1 MTQPRIPRLS
11 VDIVSD
17 VMCPWCII
25 GWLKFEQ
32 VMAHFA
38 GRLDFRV
45 QWHPFELNPDMPP
58 EGEDAAQHVMR
69 KYGISAEQ
77 SRANTGRLAGIAADL
92 GFAFNRGPDFR
103 MRNSFDAH
111 RLLTW
116 AGASEEPEQEGATG
130 VQTAL
135 KLALFRAHFT
145 DNRDVGNADV
155 LADIAAS
162 VGLDRGRAAA
172 ILASDEFGEM
182 VRTEEAYWVDRNIT
196 GVPAFILGGRMLV
209 PGAQDSDVFIRV
221 IETKVLADVAGAA
234 GLDRDRAAAI
244 LASGE
249 FGEMVRTEERWWA
262 DRNITGVPAFILG
275 GRMLIPGAQ
284 DPEVFV
290 RIIENKLL
298 PAAA

>member
-1 MTQPRIPRLS
+1 MAEMRTPRLS

-25 GWLKFEQ
+25 GWLKFER
-32 VMAHFA
+32 VMDHFD

-58 EGEDAAQHVMR
+58 EGEDAAAHVMR

-77 SRANTGRLAGIAADL
+77 SRANTGRLAAIAGEL

-116 AGASEEPEQEGATG
+116 AGASEAPDQAAPTG

-145 DNRDVGNADV
+145 DNRDVSDHDV
-155 LADIAAS
+155 LADVAAS
-162 VGLDRGRAAA
+162 VGLDRARAAA
-172 ILASDEFGEM
+172 ILASDEFGAM
-182 VRTEEAYWVDRNIT
+182 VRTEE
-196 GVPAFILGGRMLV
+196 
-209 PGAQDSDVFIRV
+209 S
-221 IETKVLADVAGAA
+221 
-234 GLDRDRAAAI
+234 
-244 LASGE
+244 
-249 FGEMVRTEERWWA
+249 WWA

-275 GRMLIPGAQ
+275 GQMLVPGAQ
-284 DPEVFV
+284 DPEVFIRV
-290 RIIENKLL
+290 IEKKVLA
-298 PAAA
+298 PAT

>member
-1 MTQPRIPRLS
+1 MTEPRVPRLS

-25 GWLKFEQ
+25 GWLKFRK
-32 VMAHFA
+32 VIDHFA

-58 EGEDAAQHVMR
+58 EGEDAASHVMR

-77 SRANTGRLAGIAADL
+77 SRANTGRLAAIAGEL
-92 GFAFNRGPDFR
+92 GFTFNRGPDFR

-116 AGASEEPEQEGATG
+116 AGAIEEPEQEGPTG

-135 KLALFRAHFT
+135 KLALFQAHFT
-145 DNRDVGNADV
+145 DNRDVGDMQV
-155 LADIAAS
+155 LADIATS
-162 VGLDRGRAAA
+162 VGLDRARAAA
-172 ILASDEFGEM
+172 ILGSGEFGEM
-182 VRTEEAYWVDRNIT
+182 VRTEEAY
-196 GVPAFILGGRMLV
+196 
-209 PGAQDSDVFIRV
+209 
-221 IETKVLADVAGAA
+221 
-234 GLDRDRAAAI
+234 
-244 LASGE
+244 
-249 FGEMVRTEERWWA
+249 WA

-284 DPEVFV
+284 DPEVFIRV
-290 RIIENKLL
+290 IENKIL
-298 PAAA
+298 AAAA